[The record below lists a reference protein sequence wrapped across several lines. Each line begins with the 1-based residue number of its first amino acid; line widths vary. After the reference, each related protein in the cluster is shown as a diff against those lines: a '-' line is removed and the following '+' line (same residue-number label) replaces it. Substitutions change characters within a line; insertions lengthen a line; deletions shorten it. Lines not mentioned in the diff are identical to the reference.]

1 MLQSRPEA
9 RLGYGYRSEQPE
21 KRAGYEF
28 EAKTEMLGI
37 APLEL
42 LKQAAVYS
50 AEIAGIANATGSI
63 ERDKCADIILWR
75 ATRGRISM

>member
-1 MLQSRPEA
+1 V
-9 RLGYGYRSEQPE
+9 
-21 KRAGYEF
+21 GYEF
-28 EAKTEMLGI
+28 ESKTEMLGF

-63 ERDKCADIILWR
+63 EKGKCANIILWR
-75 ATRGRISM
+75 AI